1 MAHIPDGYIL
11 LARKIMENELWL
23 TKPALWYKT
32 WTYILMKVNHTPS
45 KLYPKGTGL
54 FLWKNVKDANP
65 ELTSDIWY
73 NLIKWLKQ
81 AEMITARKTARGLF
95 IDVLNYE
102 PYQNKNNFKAEQKT
116 EVKAERR
123 RNGGGMEAELYHNEL
138 KELNN
143 ESKDKDHVLTNL
155 TTEKQDKD
163 KYNTEDFF
171 NKVWSRYPRRL
182 GRKEA
187 LRHYQATVKVEQ
199 DFLDIN
205 KALNNYLTTDNVV
218 NKTKYVL
225 HGSTWFNNWRDW
237 VEYTRE
243 RTGNESCQEYKNEH
257 PVILFPTITEEQRL
271 ENIKNIK
278 AIIDKIG

>member
-45 KLYPKGTGL
+45 KLCPKGTGL

-102 PYQNKNNFKAEQKT
+102 LYQDKNNFK
-116 EVKAERR
+116 
-123 RNGGGMEAELYHNEL
+123 ELL
-138 KELNN
+138 
-143 ESKDKDHVLTNL
+143 
-155 TTEKQDKD
+155 
-163 KYNTEDFF
+163 
-171 NKVWSRYPRRL
+171 
-182 GRKEA
+182 
-187 LRHYQATVKVEQ
+187 
-199 DFLDIN
+199 
-205 KALNNYLTTDNVV
+205 
-218 NKTKYVL
+218 
-225 HGSTWFNNWRDW
+225 
-237 VEYTRE
+237 
-243 RTGNESCQEYKNEH
+243 
-257 PVILFPTITEEQRL
+257 
-271 ENIKNIK
+271 
-278 AIIDKIG
+278 